1 MNYGEE
7 SLRIHKEKKGKLA
20 MVSKVPLATRD
31 DLSVA
36 YTPGVAAVSSEIAK
50 DKSLAY
56 EYTGKG
62 NTVAIVTDGSA
73 VLGLGN
79 IGPEAA
85 LPVME
90 GKAVI
95 FKEFADIDA
104 FPLCLA
110 TQDTEEIIN
119 IVKNIAPGIGA
130 VNLEDIS
137 APRCFEI
144 EERLQNVG
152 IPVFHDD
159 QHGTAVVVLAG
170 IMNAAKV
177 VGKNLHELSVVI
189 SGAGAAGIAVTKLL
203 SCIGA
208 DEKTC
213 TPVRDIIVCDR
224 KGIVE
229 KTRTDLNDI
238 KKDIA
243 SRTNISGKKGTISDA
258 LVGAD
263 VLIGVSA
270 PGVITE
276 AMIRSMAPKAIV
288 FTLANPV
295 PEILPHLAKEA
306 GAAVIATGRSDFPN
320 QVNNALAYPGIFKGA
335 FLARAARIT
344 PAMKQAAARA
354 LASFVPEPSLENIL
368 PALTDKRVPAHIAE
382 AVRKAALL

>member
-1 MNYGEE
+1 MPMNYSEE

-36 YTPGVAAVSSEIAK
+36 YTPGVAAVSSAIAK
-50 DKSLAY
+50 EKSLVY

-90 GKAVI
+90 GKAII

-110 TQDTEEIIN
+110 TQDTEEIIQ

-144 EERLQNVG
+144 EERLQDIG

-170 IMNAAKV
+170 IMNAAKA

-213 TPVRDIIVCDR
+213 TPVRDIIVCDS
-224 KGIVE
+224 KGI
-229 KTRTDLNDI
+229 I
-238 KKDIA
+238 SKDRKI
-243 SRTNISGKKGTISDA
+243 GKA
-258 LVGAD
+258 
-263 VLIGVSA
+263 
-270 PGVITE
+270 
-276 AMIRSMAPKAIV
+276 
-288 FTLANPV
+288 
-295 PEILPHLAKEA
+295 
-306 GAAVIATGRSDFPN
+306 
-320 QVNNALAYPGIFKGA
+320 
-335 FLARAARIT
+335 
-344 PAMKQAAARA
+344 
-354 LASFVPEPSLENIL
+354 
-368 PALTDKRVPAHIAE
+368 
-382 AVRKAALL
+382 

>member
-1 MNYGEE
+1 MNYSEE

-20 MVSKVPLATRD
+20 MVSKVPLVTRD

-36 YTPGVAAVSSEIAK
+36 YTPGVAAVSSAIAK
-50 DKSLAY
+50 DKNLVY

-95 FKEFADIDA
+95 FKEFAGIDA

-110 TQDTEEIIN
+110 TQDTEEIIR
-119 IVKNIAPGIGA
+119 IVKNIVPGIGA

-144 EERLQNVG
+144 EERLQDVG

-159 QHGTAVVVLAG
+159 QHGTAVVVLSG
-170 IMNAAKV
+170 IMNAAKA

-203 SCIGA
+203 SCIGT

-213 TPVRDIIVCDR
+213 TPVRDIVVCDS

-229 KTRTDLNDI
+229 KSRADLNDI

-243 SRTNISGKKGTISDA
+243 LRTNMLGKKGTIADA

-276 AMIRSMAPKAIV
+276 DMIRSMAPKAIV

-295 PEILPHLAKEA
+295 PEIMPQLAKNA
-306 GAAVIATGRSDFPN
+306 GAAVVATGRSDFPN

-335 FLARAARIT
+335 LLARAPRIT
-344 PAMKQAAARA
+344 PAMKQAAAKA
-354 LASFVPEPSLENIL
+354 LSAFITEPSPENIL
-368 PALTDKRVPAHIAE
+368 PPLTDRRVASSIAE
-382 AVRKAALL
+382 AVYKAAIS

>member
-1 MNYGEE
+1 M
-7 SLRIHKEKKGKLA
+7 
-20 MVSKVPLATRD
+20 
-31 DLSVA
+31 
-36 YTPGVAAVSSEIAK
+36 
-50 DKSLAY
+50 
-56 EYTGKG
+56 
-62 NTVAIVTDGSA
+62 
-73 VLGLGN
+73 LGLGN

-110 TQDTEEIIN
+110 TQDTETIIS

-144 EERLQNVG
+144 EERLQDIG

-170 IMNAAKV
+170 IMNAAKA

-213 TPVRDIIVCDR
+213 MPVRDIIVCDR
-224 KGIVE
+224 KGIIS
-229 KTRTDLNDI
+229 KDRSDLNEI

-243 SRTNISGKKGTISDA
+243 SRTNVSNKRGTIAEA
-258 LVGAD
+258 LIGSD

-270 PGVITE
+270 PNVITQD
-276 AMIRSMAPKAIV
+276 MIRSMAPRAIV

-306 GAAVIATGRSDFPN
+306 GAIVVATGRSDFPN

-335 FLARAARIT
+335 FMARASRIT
-344 PAMKQAAARA
+344 PAMKQAAARS
-354 LASFVPEPSLENIL
+354 LAAFITEPSPENIL
-368 PALTDKRVPAHIAE
+368 PALTNKSVAPTIAE
-382 AVRKAALL
+382 AVCKAAAS